1 MTDVINGVP
10 RFVSVWK
17 ELKVT
22 RSYLQPP
29 YPPPLSILTLALV
42 SSCLPRF
49 LVLHWVLFAAIN
61 NSAARDVVKTLT
73 KVKAF
78 KDGPYVQS
86 WTRYAPSYDNNSE
99 SRPVSLS
106 NDTWHPTRSC
116 GPFESSCSWTKRCF
130 DTCMHGRNVISVF
143 RDETLFFE

>member
-22 RSYLQPP
+22 RSYPQPP

-86 WTRYAPSYDNNSE
+86 WTRYACSYDNSE

-106 NDTWHPTRSC
+106 NDTRHPTRSC
-116 GPFESSCSWTKRCF
+116 GPFHKVHAVE
-130 DTCMHGRNVISVF
+130 RNVVLIRDFVF
-143 RDETLFFE
+143 E